1 LKHNKTSIEKEL
13 SLKCSF
19 FEIEKNVKIENLFLL
34 EKALIVVSKT
44 SIYETNINDC
54 PEEILIKRIFNNKE
68 NGRTEKVIKDIE
80 MKHNS
85 LYMMIRND
93 SDEETT
99 FCKFSLEKN
108 KKMIFCHLLMKVNR
122 FEISYKDEFTIF
134 LISKRKV
141 FQYKLQGAMKSFKM
155 HIRSKFFKNVNKI
168 QQNYKISGRLKKI
181 YSNRI
186 NKINFFKFDKKMK
199 YFFTHDDKLIKKC
212 LFKTGEDV
220 FTFFDKR
227 ARVRYVWF
235 TKNLS
240 IMIT

>member
-1 LKHNKTSIEKEL
+1 LKHDKESSEEEL
-13 SLKCSF
+13 TLKCSF
-19 FEIEKNVKIENLFLL
+19 FNVEENIKIENLFLL
-34 EKALIVVSKT
+34 EKCLIVVSKT
-44 SIYETNINDC
+44 SLYKADIKNS
-54 PEEILIKRIFNNKE
+54 PEEILIERIFNNKE
-68 NGRTEKVIKDIE
+68 HGKTEKVIKDIE

-99 FCKFSLEKN
+99 FCKFPLEKD
-108 KKMIFCHLLMKVNR
+108 KKMVLCHLLMKVNR

-134 LISKRKV
+134 LICQRKV
-141 FQYKLQGAMKSFKM
+141 FRYKLQGTMKSLKM
-155 HIRSKFFKNVNKI
+155 HIQSKFFKNVNKNK
-168 QQNYKISGRLKKI
+168 QNYKKTKKLKKV
-181 YSNRI
+181 YSNKI

-212 LFKTGEDV
+212 LFETGEDV